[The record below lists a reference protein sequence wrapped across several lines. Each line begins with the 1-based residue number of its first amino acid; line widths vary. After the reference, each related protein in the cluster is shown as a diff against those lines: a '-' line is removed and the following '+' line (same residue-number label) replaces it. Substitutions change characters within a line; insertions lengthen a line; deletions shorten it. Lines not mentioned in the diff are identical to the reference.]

1 MKRTVAVVL
10 AWLLVAQASVAPAAA
25 QSDSGPIDG
34 MFAAAEESTVLNT
47 LEGLRDGF
55 LGRASDAVAGATDD
69 RTASDMAADLQ
80 TEFNDNSASYES
92 WANNRTTADT
102 SLDVLE
108 LTVTQDDSS
117 ETLYLTSDV
126 VDGDYTNTTMRNSTD
141 RTVDE
146 SCEIEGN
153 AARNAADE
161 LGDFREDVVGA
172 DGNVTNDYLASMGS
186 RYGGNVDCS
195 FSTEGL

>member
-1 MKRTVAVVL
+1 MKRVLTVVL
-10 AWLLVAQASVAPAAA
+10 AVLLVTQASVVPVAA
-25 QSDSGPIDG
+25 QSEGPVDG
-34 MFAAAEESTVLNT
+34 MFSAAEESTLLNT
-47 LEGLRDGF
+47 LEGIRDGV
-55 LGRASDAVAGATDD
+55 LGRISDGVAGATDD
-69 RTASDMAADLQ
+69 RTAADMAADLQ
-80 TEFNDNSASYES
+80 TEFNSNAGTYES
-92 WANNRTTADT
+92 WANNRTTAST

-108 LTVTQDDSS
+108 LTVTQDDES

-146 SCEIEGN
+146 SCELEGN

-161 LGDFREDVVGA
+161 LAEFHEDYVA
-172 DGNVTNDYLASMGS
+172 TDGNVTADYLSSMAS

>member
-1 MKRTVAVVL
+1 MKRTL
-10 AWLLVAQASVAPAAA
+10 ALLLATLLVVQASVAPVAA
-25 QSDSGPIDG
+25 QSDEGAIDG
-34 MFAAAEESTVLNT
+34 MFSAAEESTVLNT
-47 LEGLRDGF
+47 LEGIRDGV
-55 LGRASDAVAGATDD
+55 LGRISDGVAGATDD
-69 RTASDMAADLQ
+69 RTAGDMAADLQ
-80 TEFNDNSASYES
+80 TEYNDNSAAYES
-92 WANNRTTADT
+92 WSNNRTTADT

-108 LTVTQDDSS
+108 LTISQDDES

-126 VDGDYTNTTMRNSTD
+126 VDGSYTNTTMRNSTD

-161 LGDFREDVVGA
+161 LGEFREDYVA
-172 DGNVTNDYLASMGS
+172 DDGNVTTDYLASMGS
-186 RYGGNVDCS
+186 RYGSNVDCS